1 MKITMAA
8 VALLIAGQAWAQDTA
23 LSPTAHR
30 TVPTHRP
37 SENIALGASYTMEPG
52 PNYWLC
58 TDPGDSEQLTDGVY
72 TEGFFWAQ
80 TSTVGYQEK
89 TPSIVTL
96 DLGAVKPIR
105 GVSYH
110 TAGGFMGST
119 WPLTIRILVA
129 GENEEFHEIGD
140 LVQLSEAQHGPL
152 APMRATDA
160 MWAVDTVGFRQDQIH
175 YHYNLNRDRFPEKMT
190 PELREQVLSD
200 LYKTRAE
207 QYGTYRYWTD
217 RLRTHGRYV
226 SLIVWSDPYT
236 FVDEIEVYAGEP
248 EWVDEPLPGPAI
260 TDVKVYAGRL
270 AIEKGIRTRLTQ
282 DIEALRQTAEDGI
295 PAQTQSDV
303 LGELATVE
311 ASMRQATRAFGD
323 DFEAVL
329 PLNSWHE
336 RVLRT
341 QAWLWRG
348 RGLEPLTF
356 WRSNLWDPLP
366 LIGTPDTATELAVE
380 VHLMR
385 KEHRAAAF
393 NVSNSSDEPMQVAFR
408 LSGLPGGDNPE
419 YVTVHEVIWT
429 DTRSGVPVAAAL
441 PEVAAESGL
450 FAVTVP
456 AGMTRQVWLTFNPVD
471 VAPGIYQGEV
481 VVESVQSSKRFPLRM
496 HLYPLDFPEQQSLHM
511 GGWDYTDTVGW
522 LPLVTE
528 QNRSLIIQHLRER
541 FVDSPWGSPR
551 LLDPSYPDVQGTHDA
566 QGVMTA
572 PPATDCFDAWIELW
586 PDAAQYLVFWQVGDR
601 FTSMGDKYRW
611 PMGTPEFNTAVKAWV
626 TFWAQH
632 MKSKGLQPEQ
642 FALLL
647 VDEPNEPYQDER
659 ILAWA
664 KPIREAD
671 TGVRIWEDVTHDDM
685 NEANQEMID
694 ACHVLCPNYQAFVS
708 KGEDYRNYYLKKR
721 DRGIALEFYSS
732 WQSRV
737 FDPYAGRLN
746 AWSCWHYG
754 ANAFYMWSLTD
765 TGHASSWNEYLTI
778 KDAYSP
784 IFIDEDSVT
793 AGKHL
798 EAARE
803 GVEDY
808 EYFAM
813 LDRAIREASAQGMT
827 GPEVEEARQLLE
839 SLPTRVLEAGGHV
852 DGLYDDQPLSGF
864 HWRNEKVD
872 RTLADEARI
881 QVLAALTAL
890 AEL

>member
-1 MKITMAA
+1 MKWAWTA
-8 VALLIAGQAWAQDTA
+8 VALLMAGQAWAQDSE

-30 TVPTHRP
+30 TVPTERP

-52 PNYWLC
+52 PNYRLC
-58 TDPGDSEQLTDGVY
+58 SDPGDAEQLTDGVY
-72 TEGFFWAQ
+72 TDGYFWAQ
-80 TSTVGYQEK
+80 KSTVGYQER
-89 TPSIVTL
+89 TPSMVTI
-96 DLGAVKPIR
+96 DLGEVKPIR

-110 TAGGFMGST
+110 TAGGFADVH

-140 LVQLSEAQHGPL
+140 LVQLSEQQHGPL
-152 APMRATDA
+152 APVKATDA
-160 MWAVDTVGFRQDQIH
+160 MWALDEMVFSQDQVHFH
-175 YHYNLNRDRFPEKMT
+175 YDNNRDRFPEKMT
-190 PELREQVLSD
+190 PEVREQVIKD
-200 LYKTRAE
+200 AYKTRAE

-226 SLIVWSDPYT
+226 SLIVWNDPYT

-248 EWVDEPLPGPAI
+248 EWLDEPLPGPAI
-260 TDVKVYAGRL
+260 PDVKTYAGRL

-282 DIEALRQTAEDGI
+282 DIEALREAAEEDGI
-295 PAQTQSDV
+295 PPQTQSAV

-311 ASMRQATRAFGD
+311 ANMGQASRAFGD

-336 RVLRT
+336 RVLQT
-341 QAWLWRG
+341 QARLWRA

-366 LIGTPDTATELAVE
+366 LIGTPDTAAELAIE

-385 KEHRAAAF
+385 KEYRAAAF
-393 NVSNSSDEPMQVAFR
+393 NVSNNNDESMQVRFR

-429 DTRSGVPVAAAL
+429 DTRSGMPVAAAL

-450 FAVTVP
+450 YAVTVS
-456 AGMTRQVWLTFNPVD
+456 AGMTRQVWLTFNPID
-471 VAPGIYQGEV
+471 VEPGTYEGEV
-481 VVESVQSSKRFPLRM
+481 VVESVPGGKRFPLRM

-511 GGWDYTDTVGW
+511 GGWDYTDRIGHFRYITK
-522 LPLVTE
+522 
-528 QNRSLIIQHLRER
+528 QNRSAIVEHLREHL
-541 FVDSPWGSPR
+541 VDSPWALKLALPR
-551 LLDPSYPDVQGTHDA
+551 GTHDA
-566 QGVMTA
+566 TGATTA
-572 PPATDCFDAWIELW
+572 PPATDYFDAWIELW
-586 PDAAQYLVFWQVGDR
+586 PDAAQYMVFAKVGDN
-601 FTSMGDKYRW
+601 FESL

-647 VDEPNEPYQDER
+647 VDEPDEPYQDER

-685 NEANQEMID
+685 DEANQEMID

-708 KGEDYRNYYLKKR
+708 KGEDYRKYYLTKR
-721 DRGIALEFYSS
+721 DQGIALEFYSS
-732 WQSRV
+732 WPSRV

-746 AWSCWHYG
+746 AWSCWRYG
-754 ANAFYMWSLTD
+754 ADAFYMWSLTD

-827 GPEVEEARQLLE
+827 GPEVEEARRLLE
-839 SLPTRVLEAGGHV
+839 SLPTSVLEAGGHV
-852 DGLYDDQPLSGF
+852 DRLDDDQPLGGF
-864 HWRNEKVD
+864 HWLNENVD

-881 QVLAALTAL
+881 QVLAALTKL
-890 AEL
+890 AER

>member
-1 MKITMAA
+1 MKWAWTA
-8 VALLIAGQAWAQDTA
+8 VALLMAGQAWAQESA

-30 TVPTHRP
+30 TIPTERP
-37 SENIALGASYTMEPG
+37 SENIALGASYTIEPR
-52 PNYWLC
+52 PNYRLC
-58 TDPGDSEQLTDGVY
+58 SDPGDFEQLTDGVY
-72 TEGFFWAQ
+72 TEGYFWAQ
-80 TSTVGYQEK
+80 LSTVGYQEK

-110 TAGGFMGST
+110 TAGGFADVH

-140 LVQLSEAQHGPL
+140 LVQLSEQQHGPL

-160 MWAVDTVGFRQDQIH
+160 MWAVDTVGFSQGQIH
-175 YHYNLNRDRFPEKMT
+175 HHYNLNRDRFPEKMT

-226 SLIVWSDPYT
+226 SLIVWNEPYT

-248 EWVDEPLPGPAI
+248 EWADEPLPGPAI
-260 TDVKVYAGRL
+260 ADVKVYAGRL

-282 DIEALRQTAEDGI
+282 DIEALRQTAEEEGI
-295 PAQTQSDV
+295 PAQTQSAV

-311 ASMRQATRAFGD
+311 ANMRQASRAFGD

-336 RVLRT
+336 RVLQT
-341 QAWLWRG
+341 QARLWRA

-366 LIGTPDTATELAVE
+366 LIGTPDTAAELGVD

-393 NVSNSSDEPMQVAFR
+393 NVSNSSDESMQVVFR
-408 LSGLPGGDNPE
+408 LNGLPGGDNPE

-441 PEVAAESGL
+441 PEITADNGL
-450 FAVTVP
+450 YAVSVP
-456 AGMTRQVWLTFNPVD
+456 SGMTRQVWLTFHPVD
-471 VAPGIYQGEV
+471 VKPGTYEGEV
-481 VVESVQSSKRFPLRM
+481 VVESVPGGKRFPLRM
-496 HLYPLDFPEQQSLHM
+496 HLYPLDFPEKQTLHM
-511 GGWDYTDTVGW
+511 GGWDYTDRIGHF
-522 LPLVTE
+522 PFITE
-528 QNRSLIIQHLRER
+528 QNRSAIVEHLREHR
-541 FVDSPWGSPR
+541 VDSPWGLKLALPR
-551 LLDPSYPDVQGTHDA
+551 GTHDA
-566 QGVMTA
+566 TGAMTA
-572 PPATDCFDAWIELW
+572 PPSTDYLDAWIELW
-586 PDAAQYLVFWQVGDR
+586 PDAAQYMVFAKVGDN
-601 FTSMGDKYRW
+601 FESL
-611 PMGTPEFNTAVKAWV
+611 PMGTPEFETAVKAWV
-626 TFWAQH
+626 QFWEGYV
-632 MKSKGLQPEQ
+632 KSKGLRPEQ

-647 VDEPNEPYQDER
+647 VDEPDEPYQDAR

-664 KPIREAD
+664 RPIRAAE
-671 TGVRIWEDVTHDDM
+671 TTMRIWEDVTHEDM
-685 NEANQEMID
+685 NDADENMID
-694 ACHVLCPNYQAFVS
+694 ACHVLSPNYNAFLF
-708 KGEDYRNYYLKKR
+708 KDQDYRDYFLSKR
-721 DRGIALEFYSS
+721 DQGIALEYYTA
-732 WQSRV
+732 WLSRV
-737 FDPYAGRLN
+737 FDPYAGRIM
-746 AWSCWHYG
+746 AWTCWRYE
-754 ANAFYMWSLTD
+754 AEAFYLWSLTD

-778 KDAYSP
+778 KSAYSP

-803 GVEDY
+803 GVQDY

-813 LDRAIREASAQGMT
+813 LDRAIQEASARGIT
-827 GPEVEEARQLLE
+827 GPELENARRLLE
-839 SLPTRVLEAGGHV
+839 SLPATVCDAAGHREKTG
-852 DGLYDDQPLSGF
+852 DEGSWTGF
-864 HWRNEKVD
+864 RWSNENVD
-872 RTLADEARI
+872 RTLADKARI
-881 QVLAALTAL
+881 QVLAALT
-890 AEL
+890 ELSGR